1 MVKKLIYLAVI
12 LLLAQCGYSEGL
24 LEDFESYP
32 DVNMVVYNPVT
43 FEWENVTY
51 TSWQAKVASGGYTV
65 HDDNDANIPWVYSW
79 AGVVWNDQTR
89 GVKENTNQQDD
100 PNLYKLGG
108 DDRVRINT
116 EIDPNTK
123 VLSLCTPR
131 DDTKFTDPL
140 DPTAGPHPKIA
151 WRNLPADMQIRDGD
165 KKTFFFRLRREGI
178 RMGLHY
184 VGLAMGSFAPHSSDV
199 NEFFPWI
206 PEPNDPNNLTQKMAC
221 EGFCVPL
228 RVWCHSTTGE
238 TPIWVSY
245 AGADKTWVLNT
256 SNRPSYPQ
264 RGKSFPKGTWFNV
277 WMVIDNNSL
286 ADGNH
291 TVAIYAKTEKSD
303 ATSSDLLVP
312 DANLVDANFMLPVM
326 GRSGNPDTN
335 DPNRYYD
342 ANGLTRFALTV
353 PFSNTS
359 SSNPPDPE
367 LTVDDI
373 YVFDGENLICPIV
386 FTATNPTPAD
396 GAKSQPLDVTFK
408 WDTVKEANLS
418 GNTDPNVT
426 GHYLYYKVNAGAYGA
441 PVFVDEVNGA
451 PEPNASYGP
460 VTFAYDDVVTWY
472 IEEQRD
478 SCIAGNPNNRVG
490 PPWSF
495 EIFKNIPSI
504 PHDEPRDRAAAIGES
519 VTLTIIDACDPAGAT
534 TLQYRWYKGR
544 SGDANKPVTAKKT
557 DPNYT
562 IGSVADANFGYYW
575 CMVSSR
581 ADLASN
587 DCNLVEKML
596 LAHWKLDSAGA
607 GSGAIT
613 DATGN
618 GYNGTLESAG
628 NPVTLVS
635 GKDGNAI
642 DFNTIEAN
650 SIYSQYI
657 MIDNKKMNRPDMFT
671 VTAWVKTDGNGLNH
685 MPIFAFS
692 QPCTKGNST
701 NRAFLYI
708 ELVPDPCETTAGGVN
723 FQQYAPDSNIDQA
736 QSIDSNIPITD
747 NKWHFVAFTF
757 NNDNAHIYIDGLHDA
772 NGTISNFNDWQIGQD
787 ANMVIG
793 KILVKDSQL
802 QHYRGVIDD
811 VKLYNYAKNK
821 TEIADQYL
829 ADAIKDDPNYICIL
843 NKYFTDLN
851 GDCKAD
857 FKDFALF
864 AETWLILPKK
874 FQYSHLAV
882 LAEEW
887 LTCGRYGGSNPCPG
901 AVLPYEP

>member
-12 LLLAQCGYSEGL
+12 LLLAQCAYSVNPNL

-32 DVNMVVYNPVT
+32 DVNTVDYNAVD
-43 FEWENVTY
+43 FEWQNVIHTI
-51 TSWQAKVASGGYTV
+51 WQAKVASNGV
-65 HDDNDANIPWVYSW
+65 PVQDACDPNIYRVV
-79 AGVVWNDQTR
+79 GVWNDQTR
-89 GVKENTNQQDD
+89 GTADMNEDNWKRSGD
-100 PNLYKLGG
+100 P
-108 DDRVRINT
+108 RVRIST
-116 EIDPNTK
+116 TAIDPNIVPNPNTK

-140 DPTAGPHPKIA
+140 DPTAGPHPKTA
-151 WRNLPADMQIRDGD
+151 YRDLPTDMKIRDGD

-184 VGLAMGSFAPHSSDV
+184 VGLAMGSFAPRTATNDP
-199 NEFFPWI
+199 NGFFPWI
-206 PEPNDPNNLTQKMAC
+206 PDPNDPNNLNQKTAC

-228 RVWCHSTTGE
+228 RVWCHSTTGD

-245 AGADKTWVLNT
+245 AGVDKTWVLNT
-256 SNRPSYPQ
+256 STRPSYEVTP
-264 RGKSFPKGTWFNV
+264 RLGKGFPASTWFNV

-291 TVAIYAKTEKSD
+291 TVSIYAKTTMSD
-303 ATSSDLLVP
+303 ATSSDLLWP
-312 DANLVDANFMLPVM
+312 DANVVDANFMLPVM

-342 ANGLTRFALTV
+342 ANGLQRFALTV

-367 LTVDDI
+367 LVIDDI

-386 FTATNPTPAD
+386 FTATNPAPAD
-396 GAKSQPLDVTFK
+396 GAKSQPLSVTFK

-418 GNTDPNVT
+418 GNTDPCVT

-460 VTFAYDDVVTWY
+460 VTFAYDDVITWY

-478 SCIAGNPNNRVG
+478 SCIAGNLRNLVG
-490 PPWSF
+490 PEWSF
-495 EIFKNIPSI
+495 EIFKNKPSI
-504 PHDEPRDRAAAIGES
+504 GRDEPRDRAAAIGES
-519 VTLTIIDACDPAGAT
+519 VTLTIDACDPAGAN

-544 SGDANKPVTAKKT
+544 SGDANTPVNAKNT

-562 IGSVADANFGYYW
+562 IGSVAGGNFGYYW

-607 GSGAIT
+607 GPGAIT

-618 GYNGTLESAG
+618 GYDGSLESAG

-642 DFNTIEAN
+642 DFNTIEAS

-657 MIDNKKMNRPDMFT
+657 IIDNKKMNRPDMFT
-671 VTAWVKTDGNGLNH
+671 VTAWVKTDSNGLNH

-692 QPCTKGNST
+692 QPCRTSNST
-701 NRAFLYI
+701 NRAFLFI
-708 ELVPDPCETTAGGVN
+708 ECVPGTHPKGSVH

-736 QSIDSNIPITD
+736 QGIDSNIPIGD
-747 NKWHFVAFTF
+747 SKWHFVAFTF
-757 NNDNAHIYIDGLHDA
+757 NNDNAHLYIDGLHDA
-772 NGTISNFNDWQIGQD
+772 NGTINNFNDWQLGQD

-793 KILVKDSQL
+793 KILVKDSQN

-811 VKLYNYAKNK
+811 VKLYNYAKDK

-843 NKYFTDLN
+843 NRYFTDLN

-864 AETWLILPKK
+864 AENWLTT
-874 FQYSHLAV
+874 FNYSHLAV

>member
-12 LLLAQCGYSEGL
+12 LLWAQCGYSVSPYL
-24 LEDFESYP
+24 LEDFQSYP
-32 DVNMVVYNPVT
+32 DVNTVDYNAVD
-43 FEWENVTY
+43 FEWQNTIHDN
-51 TSWQAKVASGGYTV
+51 WQAKIASNGV
-65 HDDNDANIPWVYSW
+65 PVQDACDPNIYRVV
-79 AGVVWNDQTR
+79 GVWNDQTR
-89 GVKENTNQQDD
+89 GTADMNADNWKRS
-100 PNLYKLGG
+100 G
-108 DDRVRINT
+108 DIRVRIST
-116 EIDPNTK
+116 TFDPNTK
-123 VLSLCTPR
+123 CLSLCTPR

-140 DPTAGPHPKIA
+140 DPTLGPHPKTA
-151 WRNLPADMQIRDGD
+151 WRDLPTDMQIRDGD

-184 VGLAMGSFAPHSSDV
+184 VGLAMGSFAPHTTTNDP
-199 NEFFPWI
+199 NGFFPWI
-206 PEPNDPNNLTQKMAC
+206 PDPCDPNNSKQTTAC

-228 RVWCHSTTGE
+228 RVWCHSTTGT

-245 AGADKTWVLNT
+245 AGVDKTWVLNT
-256 SNRPSYPQ
+256 STRPSYEVTP
-264 RGKSFPKGTWFNV
+264 RLGKFFPASTWFNV

-291 TVAIYAKTEKSD
+291 TVAIYAKTVMSD
-303 ATSSDLLVP
+303 ATSSDLLWA
-312 DANLVDANFMLPVM
+312 DANVVDANFMLPVM

-367 LTVDDI
+367 LAIDDI
-373 YVFDGENLICPIV
+373 YVFDGEKLTNPLA

-396 GAKSQPLDVTFK
+396 GAKSQPLSVTFK
-408 WDTVKEANLS
+408 WNTVTEANFS
-418 GNTDPNVT
+418 GNPDPCVT

-472 IEEQRD
+472 IEEQID
-478 SCIAGNPNNRVG
+478 SHSAGDPKNRVG
-490 PPWSF
+490 PTWSF

-519 VTLTIIDACDPAGAT
+519 VTLTIDACDPAGAT
-534 TLQYRWYKGR
+534 TLQYRWYKGL
-544 SGDANKPVTAKKT
+544 SGDTSNPVTTKGT

-562 IGSVADANFGYYW
+562 IGSVAGGNFGSYW

-587 DCNLVEKML
+587 VCNLVEKKL
-596 LAHWKLDSAGA
+596 LAHWTLDSAGT
-607 GSGAIT
+607 GPGAIT

-618 GYNGTLESAG
+618 GYDGTLESTG

-635 GKDGNAI
+635 GKIGSAI

-650 SIYSQYI
+650 NIYSQYI
-657 MIDNKKMNRPDMFT
+657 YIDNKKMNRPDMFT

-692 QPCTKGNST
+692 QPCTKTNST
-701 NRAFLYI
+701 NRAFLFI
-708 ELVPDPCETTAGGVN
+708 ECVPGAHPAGSVH

-736 QSIDSNIPITD
+736 QGIDSNIPIND

-757 NNDNAHIYIDGLHDA
+757 YNDNAHIYIDGLHDA
-772 NGTISNFNDWQIGQD
+772 NGTINNFNDWQLGQD

-829 ADAIKDDPNYICIL
+829 ADVESNEPNYICIL

-864 AETWLILPKK
+864 AENWLTT
-874 FQYSHLAV
+874 FNYSHLAV

>member
-12 LLLAQCGYSEGL
+12 LLLAQCAYSEGL
-24 LEDFESYP
+24 LEEFESYP
-32 DVNMVVYNPVT
+32 DVNTVDYNAIT
-43 FEWENVTY
+43 MEWENVIHKT
-51 TSWQAKVASGGYTV
+51 WQAKIASGGYIV
-65 HDDNDANIPWVYSW
+65 HDDNDTNVPWVYSW

-89 GVKENTNQQDD
+89 GIEKNINGAED
-100 PNLYKLGG
+100 PNLYKLSG
-108 DDRVRINT
+108 DDRVRIST
-116 EIDPNTK
+116 TLDPNTK
-123 VLSLCTPR
+123 CLSLCTPR
-131 DDTKFTDPL
+131 DDTKLRDPL
-140 DPTAGPHPKIA
+140 DPTSGPHPKTA
-151 WRNLPADMQIRDGD
+151 WRDLPTDMQIHDGD
-165 KKTFFFRLRREGI
+165 KKTVFFRLRREGI

-184 VGLAMGSFAPHSSDV
+184 VGLAIGSFAPHSSDP
-199 NEFFPWI
+199 NEFFPW
-206 PEPNDPNNLTQKMAC
+206 EPNSDTLAC
-221 EGFCVPL
+221 VGFCVPL
-228 RVWCHSTTGE
+228 RVWCHSTTGD

-245 AGADKTWVLNT
+245 AGVDKTWIINT
-256 SNRPSYPQ
+256 STRPSYPTL
-264 RGKSFPKGTWFNV
+264 GKSFPKGTWFNV

-291 TVAIYAKTEKSD
+291 TVSIYAKTTMGD
-303 ATSSDLLVP
+303 ATSADLLVLNA
-312 DANLVDANFMLPVM
+312 DANLADANFMLPVM
-326 GRSGNPDTN
+326 GRSGNPDAN

-367 LTVDDI
+367 LSIDDI
-373 YVFDGENLICPIV
+373 YVFDGEKLVCPIV

-396 GAKSQPLDVTFK
+396 GAKSQPLSVTFK

-460 VTFAYDDVVTWY
+460 VTFAYDDVITWY

-478 SCIAGNPNNRVG
+478 SCSAGNLHNIVG
-490 PPWSF
+490 PEWSF
-495 EIFKNIPSI
+495 EIFKNKPSI
-504 PHDEPRDRAAAIGES
+504 GRDEPRDRAAAIGES
-519 VTLTIIDACDPAGAT
+519 VTLTIDACDPAGAT
-534 TLQYRWYKGR
+534 TLQYRWYKGL
-544 SGDANKPVTAKKT
+544 SGDTSKPVTVKKT

-562 IGSVADANFGYYW
+562 IGSVADPNFGYYW

-587 DCNLVEKML
+587 VCNLVEKEL

-618 GYNGTLESAG
+618 GYDGTLESTG

-657 MIDNKKMNRPDMFT
+657 YIDNKKMNRPDMFT

-692 QPCTKGNST
+692 QPCRTSNST

-708 ELVPDPCETTAGGVN
+708 ECVPGTSPKGSVH
-723 FQQYAPDSNIDQA
+723 FQQYAPDSNVDQA
-736 QSIDSNIPITD
+736 QGIDSNIPIGD
-747 NKWHFVAFTF
+747 SKWHFVAFTF
-757 NNDNAHIYIDGLHDA
+757 YNDNAHIYVDGLHDA
-772 NGTISNFNDWQIGQD
+772 NGTINNFNDWQLGQD

-811 VKLYNYAKNK
+811 VKLYSYAKDK
-821 TEIADQYL
+821 TEIANQYL
-829 ADAIKDDPNYICIL
+829 ADVESNEPDYICTL
-843 NKYFTDLN
+843 NYYGRYVTDLS

-864 AETWLILPKK
+864 AEKWLSTVYYTDLV
-874 FQYSHLAV
+874 V
-882 LAEEW
+882 LAKEW
-887 LTCGRYGGSNPCPG
+887 LVCGRYGGSNPCPG